1 MCWEKEKPRRLR
13 CGEETSYMMCK
24 SKLIQITEKISN
36 KIRLLIINIKGTGK
50 KWHRKD
56 KQGSTLYQE
65 CEDGLISAS
74 GLR

>member
-50 KWHRKD
+50 K
-56 KQGSTLYQE
+56 
-65 CEDGLISAS
+65 
-74 GLR
+74 